1 MGSLRHGRKT
11 IVKRLTAAAVL
22 IAIATLISGCTEGNK
37 TILLRYKFVQ
47 GTTTIYETSYKG
59 ITRVQIGDSVVVDRS
74 NEVISRDNVYVRK
87 MVDDTTYDL
96 LETRTLRFHI
106 VNRLDSSIV
115 DTTRVED
122 PVIMRVTTR
131 GRVLHAGPPEE
142 LTKQIFDKSSDSY
155 TQELPV
161 FPVDLVTR
169 GQEWTQE
176 TTILDG
182 DRTLKAT
189 TTYKVESFLR
199 ERGFDCVT
207 VSYKGNAILP
217 PNQSEPGNRHVTNR
231 LSVSGLMYFAYT
243 EGFVVSQRERRI
255 IEGTG
260 NQTWEGKEK
269 LPVRV
274 AVEYDIELSLVQPPT
289 KTNEQK

>member
-1 MGSLRHGRKT
+1 MGSLHHGRKT

-22 IAIATLISGCTEGNK
+22 FAIVILISGCTEGNK

-59 ITRVQIGDSVVVDRS
+59 ITRIQIGDSVVVDRS
-74 NEVISRDNVYVRK
+74 HEVISRDNVYVRK

-131 GRVLHAGPPEE
+131 GRVLLAGPPEE
-142 LTKQIFDKSSDSY
+142 LTRQISEKSSDSY

-161 FPVDLVTR
+161 FPVDLITR

-207 VSYKGNAILP
+207 VSYQGNAVLP
-217 PNQSEPGNRHVTNR
+217 PNKSEPGDRHVTNR
-231 LSVSGLMYFAYT
+231 LSVNGLMYFAYT

-260 NQTWEGKEK
+260 YQNWKEKEK

-274 AVEYDIELSLVQPPT
+274 AVEYDIELRLVQPPK
-289 KTNEQK
+289 KTN